1 MGEIGFN
8 RHEFLYELSWW
19 EIKAI
24 IKGYRRRSKTILESA
39 RLYTYYILCAQGA
52 KIDSPEKLQKFT
64 WDDENRQQERI
75 SEEEVAE
82 LQALIA
88 ESNAQLRATSASE
101 TRAKDETN

>member
-24 IKGYRRRSKTILESA
+24 IKGYRRRNKALLESA

-52 KIDSPEKLQKFT
+52 TIDSPEKLQKFT
-64 WDDENRQQERI
+64 WDDEDRQQERI
-75 SEEEVAE
+75 SEKEVAE